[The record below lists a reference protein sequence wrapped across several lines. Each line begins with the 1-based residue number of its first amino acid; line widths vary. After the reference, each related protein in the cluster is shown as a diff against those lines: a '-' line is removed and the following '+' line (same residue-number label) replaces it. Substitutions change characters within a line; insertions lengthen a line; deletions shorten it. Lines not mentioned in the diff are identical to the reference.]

1 MLLTVVPV
9 ALGALIL
16 VVRLSVHEAYC
27 VEQLQEL
34 RVGAAGG
41 VLAVIIVRQQFAVVR
56 DLDPEAVLRLALM
69 LRVKL

>member
-1 MLLTVVPV
+1 MLLTVVPE
-9 ALGALIL
+9 ALGALVL

-41 VLAVIIVRQQFAVVR
+41 VLAMISVRHQFAVVGG
-56 DLDPEAVLRLALM
+56 LDPEAVLRLAPM
-69 LRVKL
+69 RRVKL